1 MTSDQRIRRTVAA
14 LASASAGVIGAALLA
29 SCSTPPQT
37 PPPAPLPPAFTPP
50 PITLSDRLIQDAAA
64 YQAYM
69 ARVAAITPDFKSGD
83 DVAHSLKTGD
93 SYDPRQLLR
102 GSIAYAAIVALQDPT
117 FVKEVQVFAA
127 NPTSRPLLTEDILG
141 NPSYVVGLKGADGAA
156 GLVMATMLDQGQKLY
171 SSGELVKQS
180 AYSIQRQSWSQQIVV
195 NREQR
200 LADAKSV
207 STTALMSTTEDAA
220 RLRQA
225 AVGAAPMTM
234 SPVAPAAQPYP
245 QVVIRG
251 LALAALA
258 VLGEAGDDQ
267 AARIEPIVSETT
279 TAGCLG
285 DAKLNL
291 YQCLA
296 VSKPHYEDIFCLGQH
311 VMMDTG
317 QCMMIAAG
325 APPPI
330 YAPLAQSKTEVA
342 YAPPGGSKKHKRRG
356 K

>member
-1 MTSDQRIRRTVAA
+1 MISDQSIRSGLAA
-14 LASASAGVIGAALLA
+14 LSALAGAALLA
-29 SCSTPPQT
+29 GCSTPPAP
-37 PPPAPLPPAFTPP
+37 PPPAPPPPPAFAPP
-50 PITLSDRLIQDAAA
+50 PITLSEGLIQDAAA

-69 ARVAAITPDFKSGD
+69 ARVTAITPEFKSGD
-83 DVAHSLKTGD
+83 DVARSLKSGD
-93 SYDPRQLLR
+93 SYDPQQLLR

-117 FVKEVQVFAA
+117 YVHEVQVFAA

-141 NPSYVVGLKGADGAA
+141 NPNYVVGLKGADHAA
-156 GLVMATMLDQGQKLY
+156 GLIMAAMLDQGQKLY

-207 STTALMSTTEDAA
+207 STTALISTTEDAA
-220 RLRQA
+220 RLQQA
-225 AVGAAPMTM
+225 AVGAAPMTLAPV
-234 SPVAPAAQPYP
+234 SPATQPYP
-245 QVVIRG
+245 QVAIRG

-267 AARIEPIVSETT
+267 AAGIAPIVNEAV
-279 TAGCLG
+279 TAGCLNE
-285 DAKLNL
+285 AKLNL

-317 QCMMIAAG
+317 QCMMVAAG
-325 APPPI
+325 APPPL
-330 YAPLAQSKTEVA
+330 YAPLAHSSTEVA
-342 YAPPGGSKKHKRRG
+342 YAPSLTSKKKKHAG

>member
-1 MTSDQRIRRTVAA
+1 MTPHQYFQRSFAPLSAA
-14 LASASAGVIGAALLA
+14 LLGAALLS
-29 SCSTPPQT
+29 SCSTPPPP
-37 PPPAPLPPAFTPP
+37 PPPAALPPAFVPP

-69 ARVAAITPDFKSGD
+69 AKVAAITPDFKSGD
-83 DVAHSLKTGD
+83 DVAASLKTGD
-93 SYDPRQLLR
+93 SYDPQQLLR

-127 NPTSRPLLTEDILG
+127 NPTSRPLLTNDIEG

-156 GLVMATMLDQGQKLY
+156 GLIIASLMDQGQKLY

-180 AYSIQRQSWSQQIVV
+180 AYSIQRQSWSQQLVV

-207 STTALMSTTEDAA
+207 SNTELLSSTQDAA
-220 RLRQA
+220 RLQQA

-234 SPVAPAAQPYP
+234 SPAAPATQPYP
-245 QVVIRG
+245 QMVIRG

-258 VLGEAGDDQ
+258 VLGEAGDDHSAQ
-267 AARIEPIVSETT
+267 IAPIVGESV

-317 QCMMIAAG
+317 QCMMVAAG
-325 APPPI
+325 APPPV
-330 YAPLAQSKTEVA
+330 YAPLAHSTTEVA
-342 YAPPGGSKKHKRRG
+342 YVAPGADKKKKHK
-356 K
+356 KQ

>member
-1 MTSDQRIRRTVAA
+1 MKSDRRIRRA
-14 LASASAGVIGAALLA
+14 LAVLTTTALLA
-29 SCSTPPQT
+29 SCSTPPA
-37 PPPAPLPPAFTPP
+37 PPPPPPLPPALVPP
-50 PITLSDRLIQDAAA
+50 PIALSGSLIQDAAA

-69 ARVAAITPDFKSGD
+69 TRVAAITPDFKSGD
-83 DVAHSLKTGD
+83 DVAGALKTGD
-93 SYDPRQLLR
+93 SYDPGQLLR
-102 GSIAYAAIVALQDPT
+102 GAVAYAAIVALQDQN
-117 FVKEVQVFAA
+117 FVTQVQVFAA
-127 NPTSRPLLTEDILG
+127 NPVSRPLLTEDIMG

-156 GLVMATMLDQGQKLY
+156 GLVMAALLDQGQKLH

-180 AYSIQRQSWSQQIVV
+180 AYSIQRQSWSQQLVV
-195 NREQR
+195 NRDQR

-207 STTALMSTTEDAA
+207 SNVALLSTTQDAA
-220 RLRQA
+220 RLQQA
-225 AVGAAPMTM
+225 AVGAAPMGL
-234 SPVAPAAQPYP
+234 SPVAPATQPYP
-245 QVVIRG
+245 PVVIRG

-258 VLGEAGDDQ
+258 VLGEAGDDN
-267 AARIEPIVSETT
+267 AARIEPIVGEHV
-279 TAGCLG
+279 TANCLA

-317 QCMMIAAG
+317 QCLMVAAG

-330 YAPLAQSKTEVA
+330 YAPVAHSTTEVA
-342 YAPPGGSKKHKRRG
+342 YAASLAPKKKKHAK

>member
-1 MTSDQRIRRTVAA
+1 M
-14 LASASAGVIGAALLA
+14 LGAALVAAALLS
-29 SCSTPPQT
+29 SCGT
-37 PPPAPLPPAFTPP
+37 PPPAPPPPPLPPALVPP
-50 PITLSDRLIQDAAA
+50 PITLSDRLVQDAAA

-69 ARVAAITPDFKSGD
+69 TKVAAITPGFKSGD
-83 DVAHSLKTGD
+83 DVAASLKTGD
-93 SYDPRQLLR
+93 SYDPGQLLR
-102 GSIAYAAIVALQDPT
+102 GSIAYAAIIALQDPT

-127 NPTSRPLLTEDILG
+127 NPTSRPLLTNDIEG
-141 NPSYVVGLKGADGAA
+141 NPNYVVGLKGVDGAA
-156 GLVMATMLDQGQKLY
+156 GLVIANLMDQGQKLY

-180 AYSIQRQSWSQQIVV
+180 AYSIQRQSWSQQLVV

-207 STTALMSTTEDAA
+207 SSTALISSTQDAQ
-220 RLRQA
+220 RLQQA
-225 AVGAAPMTM
+225 AVGAAPM
-234 SPVAPAAQPYP
+234 SLSPAASATQPYP
-245 QVVIRG
+245 PVVIRG

-258 VLGEAGDDQ
+258 VLGEAGDDH
-267 AARIEPIVSETT
+267 AAQIAPIVGESV
-279 TAGCLG
+279 TAACLG

-317 QCMMIAAG
+317 QCVMISAG
-325 APPPI
+325 APPPA

-342 YAPPGGSKKHKRRG
+342 YVPLGSSKKTRHTK
-356 K
+356 KTAQ